1 MGSVDSLL
9 YGLPGPTTELSAAA
23 KPTPAVSASPLAIS
37 RVRAM
42 VANNGMVRLIKRP
55 AFLGKGAG

>member
-1 MGSVDSLL
+1 MAFWMDS
-9 YGLPGPTTELSAAA
+9 PGPTTELSAAA
-23 KPTPAVSASPLAIS
+23 EPPPAASASPLATS

-55 AFLGKGAG
+55 AFLW